1 VRVRVSVCVWVTREV
16 AGEDEAAAATAAAAA
31 AADPTAAPPTPPPPP
46 PPALSREE
54 DRLRRLRRSV
64 SRLEALQARCWKNA
78 FWLVTLLYPRAAQ
91 AALQV
96 FSLQRLDVGTFLAAD
111 LAVLVRPPSSGP
123 GACRP
128 SQLLRNGKCPLT
140 TQFK

>member
-1 VRVRVSVCVWVTREV
+1 MPTV
-16 AGEDEAAAATAAAAA
+16 AI
-31 AADPTAAPPTPPPPP
+31 APGTDV
-46 PPALSREE
+46 A
-54 DRLRRLRRSV
+54 V
-64 SRLEALQARCWKNA
+64 H
-78 FWLVTLLYPRAAQ
+78 WLTLPKGSAAQ